1 MMRFD
6 RSADLIFQFKE
17 TEQCSAAEALARETQ
32 QDNQRTSDSLNIY
45 LIPRDL

>member
-1 MMRFD
+1 MIRFD
-6 RSADLIFQFKE
+6 RSADLIFQLKE
-17 TEQCSAAEALARETQ
+17 TEQCSAAEALARTQ